1 LEFLLHGVEDYSF
14 VLLLIIEADAMLPVV
29 NVAEVTRTVVKVE
42 LPYPKG
48 GPFVRVEGICL
59 IFTNICQQDLILAL
73 TSLMGHF

>member
-1 LEFLLHGVEDYSF
+1 
-14 VLLLIIEADAMLPVV
+14 MLPVV